1 MLLRSKMT
9 LMKFLQFMVALLTI
23 WVGTADTSHA
33 RAVDWKEMPELMR
46 ESALVF
52 VGEVKSITPS
62 GLTTKLTY
70 PTWKG
75 SVFEWLKVDVEVI
88 EPIKGTVKGRTVQ
101 TMMLSVRGFGPIVNP
116 PGMVRPEPGQRHL
129 LCLLPTTIDGTYA
142 SLTAPFDDQQAIFLL
157 DRKSWS
163 SGRYFKDDKE
173 VAFRHQSDKNAALWN
188 LVDAKGRIQPK
199 GAQEIRVKYRAEIS
213 TTPPK
218 DQVIHLKWK
227 KMTAKGGLQW
237 NEPDAKTPPRTKRRG
252 PVSKH

>member
-1 MLLRSKMT
+1 MKLLWRV
-9 LMKFLQFMVALLTI
+9 LVLFLLIFASV
-23 WVGTADTSHA
+23 TSGHA

-62 GLTTKLTY
+62 GLTTELTY
-70 PTWKG
+70 PTWEG
-75 SVFEWLKVDVEVI
+75 SVFEWLKVEVEVI
-88 EPIKGTVKGRTVQ
+88 EPVKGTAKGRIVPTL
-101 TMMLSVRGFGPIVNP
+101 MLSVRGFGPIVNP

-129 LCLLPTTIDGTYA
+129 LCLLPTTIGGTYA
-142 SLTAPFDDQQAIFLL
+142 SLTAPFDDRQAIFLL

-199 GAQEIRVKYRAEIS
+199 GARQIRVKYRAEIS
-213 TTPPK
+213 TMPPK
-218 DQVIHLKWK
+218 DRVIHLKWK
-227 KMTAKGGLQW
+227 KMTAKDGLQW
-237 NEPDAKTPPRTKRRG
+237 SEPDDKASPRTKKRG
-252 PVSKH
+252 PVSKR